1 MYPSAGDGAYGP
13 SVPSEEISCRSFG
26 DWNGAG
32 PDSVS
37 FVWSCCDGNSY
48 MMLSR
53 FEVKV
58 LEIV

>member
-13 SVPSEEISCRSFG
+13 SVSSEEISCRSFG

-32 PDSVS
+32 SDSVP
-37 FVWSCCDGNSY
+37 FVWPDRYGSFY
-48 MMLSR
+48 MLLIR